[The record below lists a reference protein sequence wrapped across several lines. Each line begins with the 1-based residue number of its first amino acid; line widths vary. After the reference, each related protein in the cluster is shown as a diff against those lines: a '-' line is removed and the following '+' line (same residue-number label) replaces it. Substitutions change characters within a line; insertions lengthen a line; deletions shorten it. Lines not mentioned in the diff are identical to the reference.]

1 MFPIFNFKISLF
13 QLIFC
18 FLLKGSSPRPSR
30 PVLRAIQRG
39 RGQPVGQIVQKPDP
53 SSQARTS
60 GKIEPGSGQAQSGCG
75 TLAK

>member
-1 MFPIFNFKISLF
+1 
-13 QLIFC
+13 
-18 FLLKGSSPRPSR
+18 
-30 PVLRAIQRG
+30 VLRAIQRG
-39 RGQPVGQIVQKPDP
+39 RGQPAGQIVQESDP